1 MGTLHL
7 IIMDSVVV
15 VVVQA
20 AGQVAA
26 AQAHPAQ
33 QQTKKL

>member
-15 VVVQA
+15 VQA
-20 AGQVAA
+20 AVQVAV
-26 AQAHPAQ
+26 AQAQPAQQ